1 MTHRTNLSKESF
13 KIWKQNNRKRKSIP
27 ISQYL
32 FSDQSLKGLLRLIG
46 HGKIKQLLN
55 QVSLKTTD
63 VDDDDDNDNDDDVDD
78 DDNADDADD
87 DNDDNDDKRTKEDGN
102 KQRSSKHG

>member
-1 MTHRTNLSKESF
+1 M
-13 KIWKQNNRKRKSIP
+13 
-27 ISQYL
+27 

-63 VDDDDDNDNDDDVDD
+63 VDDVDDDNDDDDDNDND
-78 DDNADDADD
+78 
-87 DNDDNDDKRTKEDGN
+87 NDDDKRTKEDGN
-102 KQRSSKHG
+102 KQRTSKHG

>member
-63 VDDDDDNDNDDDVDD
+63 VDDVDDDNDDDYDNDDDD
-78 DDNADDADD
+78 
-87 DNDDNDDKRTKEDGN
+87 DDNDDKRTKEDGN
-102 KQRSSKHG
+102 KQRTSKHG